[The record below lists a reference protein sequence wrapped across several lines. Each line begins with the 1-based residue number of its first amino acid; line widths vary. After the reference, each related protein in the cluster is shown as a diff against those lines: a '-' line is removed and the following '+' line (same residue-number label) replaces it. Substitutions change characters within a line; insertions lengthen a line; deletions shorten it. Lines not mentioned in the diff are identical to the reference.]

1 MDKSLIVVVLYFIIG
16 VVVMQPMQLAD
27 KNGRG
32 CSLQHRATL

>member
-1 MDKSLIVVVLYFIIG
+1 MDKSLIVVVLYFIV